1 MTNVSDEDFIST
13 WNELKS
19 PDKVSKKL
27 GITLRS
33 VYIRRR
39 RLEKKYKIELA
50 ATNEKFKHFSTYHL
64 HRARH
69 MCGIR
74 NGHVI
79 VFSDA
84 HFWPGLQTTAY
95 RGLLWAIEKFKPKAV
110 ICNGDAFDGSSISR
124 FPRIGWSHQPTVKD
138 ELLATQES
146 LNEIAKVAKAAF
158 KPVQLVWPLGNHD
171 CLTPATECLTK
182 RGWKHYQDV
191 QPDDEILSLVDGK
204 AVWTGINEKVE
215 FDYNGKMIKIDKLRM
230 QMSVTPNHRVL
241 LNRLNWRSKQYDI
254 QEYVRAD
261 ELPYS
266 FNIPTAAQIIQ
277 PDYPMSDDQ
286 IALASWILTDG
297 NINEYNISIFQ
308 SKQHGREKIEAILSN
323 LAIDFSVYER
333 QREKMVVCGRTL
345 LKPPLLAAQYLI
357 KAKDTREILKWM
369 PRKGVVPSWAY
380 ELSERQFNIFLDS
393 IVDGDGVWD
402 GHNPSNKTCCVI
414 YGKEEFLASLQ
425 SVTVA
430 HGWRSRL
437 AQDNRG
443 DYRLCLSKEPKIR
456 VERKEVTEEHYEGK
470 VWCLRVD
477 HGNFMVRHNGVA
489 YFTGNSRYENKL
501 AQTAPEY
508 EGVKGFTLKDHFPEW
523 IPCWSCWPT
532 DDVVIKHRYKGGIHA
547 THQNTQSAGKNV
559 ITGHLHSL
567 KVTPFSDYN
576 GTRFGVDTGTLA
588 DPGGPQFID
597 YMEDNPAN
605 WRSGFII
612 LTFNEGRLLWPEI
625 VSRFDEGVIDF
636 RGELINV

>member
-171 CLTPATECLTK
+171 A
-182 RGWKHYQDV
+182 R
-191 QPDDEILSLVDGK
+191 
-204 AVWTGINEKVE
+204 
-215 FDYNGKMIKIDKLRM
+215 F
-230 QMSVTPNHRVL
+230 
-241 LNRLNWRSKQYDI
+241 
-254 QEYVRAD
+254 
-261 ELPYS
+261 
-266 FNIPTAAQIIQ
+266 
-277 PDYPMSDDQ
+277 
-286 IALASWILTDG
+286 
-297 NINEYNISIFQ
+297 
-308 SKQHGREKIEAILSN
+308 
-323 LAIDFSVYER
+323 
-333 QREKMVVCGRTL
+333 
-345 LKPPLLAAQYLI
+345 
-357 KAKDTREILKWM
+357 
-369 PRKGVVPSWAY
+369 
-380 ELSERQFNIFLDS
+380 
-393 IVDGDGVWD
+393 
-402 GHNPSNKTCCVI
+402 
-414 YGKEEFLASLQ
+414 
-425 SVTVA
+425 
-430 HGWRSRL
+430 
-437 AQDNRG
+437 
-443 DYRLCLSKEPKIR
+443 
-456 VERKEVTEEHYEGK
+456 
-470 VWCLRVD
+470 
-477 HGNFMVRHNGVA
+477 
-489 YFTGNSRYENKL
+489 ENKL
-501 AQTAPEY
+501 AQTSSEY
-508 EGVKGFTLKDHFPEW
+508 EGVRGFTLKDHFQEW